1 MVVYDEKEGVWVFT
15 GRVFSTSEQVT
26 KFRNDYA
33 TIATFDEWI
42 SLRNLFLAY
51 KKTIWKDDFEG
62 SPEIEEAVTIAWNH
76 VCRGG
81 RRRGGVP
88 VHLAGRGAGVG
99 ALF

>member
-1 MVVYDEKEGVWVFT
+1 MVVYDEKEGVWIFT

-33 TIATFDEWI
+33 AIATFDEWI

-81 RRRGGVP
+81 LKERVLQ
-88 VHLAGRGAGVG
+88 VLDNLAEV
-99 ALF
+99 LNKN